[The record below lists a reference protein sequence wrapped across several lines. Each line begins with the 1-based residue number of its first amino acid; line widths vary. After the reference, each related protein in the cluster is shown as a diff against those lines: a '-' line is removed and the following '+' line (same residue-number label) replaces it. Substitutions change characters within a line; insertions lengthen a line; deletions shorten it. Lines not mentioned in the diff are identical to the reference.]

1 MKCAACSAT
10 MAHKEMGEI
19 ELRIGGK
26 LHLVRNVSY
35 EECPSCGERVLA
47 PEVSQTLYDRIKN
60 REYIE
65 QTIKVPVPDGRGA
78 PAHP

>member
-19 ELRIGGK
+19 ELRIEGK

-65 QTIKVPVPDGRGA
+65 QTIKVPVLDGRGA